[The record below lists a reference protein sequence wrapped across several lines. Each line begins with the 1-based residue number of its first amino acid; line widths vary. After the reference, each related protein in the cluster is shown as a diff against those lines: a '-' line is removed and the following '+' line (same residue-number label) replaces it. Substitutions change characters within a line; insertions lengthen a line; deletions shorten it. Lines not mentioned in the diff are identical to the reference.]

1 MNYNNLC
8 DKVLN
13 LLVNIFLFAFF
24 SHLFIM
30 ITGMYYELNAF
41 LVGGMLI
48 SFILMI
54 KTDYIVEKIIQ
65 LYQYILPI

>member
-1 MNYNNLC
+1 MSYNNLC

-41 LVGGMLI
+41 LVGSMLI

>member
-41 LVGGMLI
+41 LVGSMLI